1 MKNIFVSLLC
11 AAAVLTFTGCAKQAA
26 SGANDANKRYF
37 DAWMSVNH
45 PGATPTG
52 LGIYIIEDEPGTGA
66 EVKAEG
72 YALLDYVISDLE
84 GNISTYT
91 SQETAEQLGT
101 YDVANYYGAK
111 FQSTIEGTLPAGL
124 QEALAGM
131 KVGGHRK
138 VIVPSWLMT
147 YSVYDTEEEYLAQS
161 TSAQSTVYDIK
172 VEDFTENVVD
182 WQIGKIEE
190 YFQANK
196 STFGDMSTAK
206 DTIPG
211 HKGFYYR
218 QLTAP
223 RDTTP
228 FPKDTSIYINYTGR
242 LLSGKVFDTTNER
255 LAKDSGIWSSSRTY
269 EPVKINWGEAY
280 TDITMGSSSSSVIGG
295 FALTL
300 WQMHAFEKGIGVF
313 TSEYGYG
320 YSGSGSSI
328 PSYAPL
334 IFEIEIVSEPED

>member
-1 MKNIFVSLLC
+1 MKKIFVSLIC
-11 AAAVLTFTGCAKQAA
+11 AAAVLTFTGCAKQAV

-72 YALLDYVISDLE
+72 YALIDYVISDLE

-91 SQETAEQLGT
+91 SQKTAEQLGT
-101 YDVANYYGAK
+101 YDIANYYGAK
-111 FQSTIEGTLPAGL
+111 FQSTIEGTAPAGL
-124 QEALAGM
+124 QEALVGM
-131 KVGGHRK
+131 RVGGHRK

-147 YSVYDTEEEYLAQS
+147 YSVYDREEEYLAKS
-161 TSAQSTVYDIK
+161 TSAQSTVYDIT

-182 WQIGKIEE
+182 WQIGKIED
-190 YFQANK
+190 YFVANK
-196 STFGDMSTAK
+196 AIFGDMSTAK

-211 HKGFYYR
+211 HKGFYYK
-218 QLTAP
+218 QLTIP
-223 RDTTP
+223 KDTTS

-242 LLSGKVFDTTNER
+242 LISGKVFDTTNER

-300 WQMHAFEKGIGVF
+300 WQMHAYEKGIGVF